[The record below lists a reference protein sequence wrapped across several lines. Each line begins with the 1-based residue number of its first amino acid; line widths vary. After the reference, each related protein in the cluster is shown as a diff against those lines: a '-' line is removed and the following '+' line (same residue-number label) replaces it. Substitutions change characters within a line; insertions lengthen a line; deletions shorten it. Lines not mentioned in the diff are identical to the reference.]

1 MNRLINM
8 IVRQLINKGI
18 NAGIDMASGPEDGR
32 KPTEEQKAAMKR
44 TKQSVRMMRRLTR
57 F

>member
-8 IVRQLINKGI
+8 VLRQLINKGI
-18 NAGIDMASGPEDGR
+18 NAGIDMASGPKDGR
-32 KPTEEQKAAMKR
+32 KPTEEEKAAMKR
-44 TKQSVRMMRRLTR
+44 TRQSVRVMRRLTR

>member
-8 IVRQLINKGI
+8 VVRQLINKGI
-18 NAGIDMASGPEDGR
+18 NAGIDMASGPRDGR
-32 KPTEEQKAAMKR
+32 KPTDEEKAAMKR
-44 TKQSVRMMRRLTR
+44 TRQSVRMMRRLTR